1 MPKSSPISL
10 KKQPKQARSQAMI
23 ETLLQAT
30 TRILRQEGR
39 EHLNTNRIAE
49 VAGVSVGSLY
59 QYFPN
64 KESLVEA
71 LRERY
76 DAQFLERL
84 IRAFGSTAPLPLR
97 EALREFLRFI
107 IDIHRED
114 PELHNELAPEVPEE
128 QQRTVREMVRAFL
141 EAHRD
146 ELRRPDL
153 EIATYIVVEVG
164 ESLVHNTAVRAPE
177 RLEDPRFLDEVCDLI
192 ERYLVA

>member
-1 MPKSSPISL
+1 MRISKPKAL
-10 KKQPKQARSQAMI
+10 KKQPKQERSQVMI

-30 TRILRQEGR
+30 ARILRREGR
-39 EHLNTNRIAE
+39 DSLNTNRIAE

-64 KESLVEA
+64 KESLVDA

-84 IRAFGSTAPLPLR
+84 IRALGNTAQLPPR
-97 EALREFLRFI
+97 RALRAFVRFI

-114 PELHNELAPEVPEE
+114 PELHNELASEIPEG

-153 EIATYIVVEVG
+153 EIATYVVVEVG

-177 RLEDPRFLDEVCDLI
+177 RLEDPRFLDEVCDLMG
-192 ERYLVA
+192 RYLLK